1 MSIIMDIFMKS
12 KIRFYQEYFRANF
25 EADDCHLL
33 LIECLDDIPIRTYII
48 QIPKIDVRFSINP
61 YILN

>member
-1 MSIIMDIFMKS
+1 MKS